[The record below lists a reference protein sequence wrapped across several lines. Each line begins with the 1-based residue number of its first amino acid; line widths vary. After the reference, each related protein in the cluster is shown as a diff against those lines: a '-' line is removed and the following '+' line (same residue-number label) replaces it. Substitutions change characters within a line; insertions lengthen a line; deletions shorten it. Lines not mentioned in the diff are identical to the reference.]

1 MADRA
6 KKAVAQSVKG
16 GLRRWARRLV
26 LVAAGVSGV
35 ATESRLHDFDG
46 DGKDDV
52 LLRHGDGSWEYY
64 AAPELGRERRSQRV
78 GMTRKA
84 EWHWAVGGDFDG
96 DGRDDAMLRRNDG
109 VWVYYPLNGA
119 HVIAAGRGWANL
131 TRKLD
136 WRVVGVGDLNGDR
149 RDDVLMRRN
158 DGPWVY
164 YPMNGRRVIA
174 GERGWAN
181 LPRSLDWRSAGI
193 GDFDSDGADG
203 VLLRH
208 VDGTWRHYP
217 MAGHRVAEEG
227 WSAPRLSDDVSWRVA
242 AVGDF
247 MGDGRDAVLLRH
259 ASGRWRHESLTGGE
273 GISQR
278 PMPGLPRAWA
288 WRLAGVGDLNGDGTD
303 DVLLRNAGESWRA
316 YHVVGGRTAGQLE
329 PGLPRDSDWRMAAR
343 PVHMPDAS
351 LRAAVEEVL
360 EKPQGAAITRRELS
374 GLETLVAKSAGVEE
388 LTGIE
393 WATGLRTLRVD
404 DNAIR
409 DIGPLAG
416 LIELKTLE
424 VDRNEVSDVSALAQL
439 TALEELQLYD
449 NRIEDVGPLEGLHR
463 LRLLYIFANRIE
475 DVAPLAGLE
484 QLHLL
489 RLDQNYLRDISP
501 LAGLR
506 ALSSLSLG
514 SNEISDISPLAGMTR
529 MYWLWLNDTRIRDIT
544 PLSGLR
550 GVVELNLERN
560 GIEDI
565 GALAGMTD
573 MKVLHLRENRIADV
587 SALAGMRKLEFLRL
601 DSNAVVDVS
610 PLAELTALRELSA
623 QRNGIRDIAALARL
637 TRLEVLA
644 LSHNAIK
651 DLSALS
657 GLTGLVELWLEENRV
672 VDLSPLAGLREL
684 EFLDLGS
691 NAVVDVAPLENL
703 TNLDYLDLSHNRI
716 ADLKP
721 LAANDGLGKGDRIDV
736 RGNPLTDESVETVLP
751 ALAARGA
758 DVASGGVS
766 EFEAVHDDNVVVLR
780 VGDAIAKETLS
791 TGLALEAYAREFY
804 RHFEDRFDFLMF
816 FSNLDDISDHENAP
830 YYGVYSSVRNDVE
843 GTGRTRYYTNR
854 YGSTERLKGVIH
866 FPYNRALLFGPS
878 LHEVQHAWA
887 NYAVPTAVGGHW
899 GFSSANG
906 QLGGFDIAD
915 LADLGDGRYAGG
927 PFGTFAN
934 GGNGPAYSPIELY
947 LAGFIAPEEVP
958 DLWVAESGEWVYEDG
973 DIARTAEGDAIFAAD
988 SVKTYTIDDIVAA
1001 HGPRVPAM
1009 GDAQWD
1015 FRTAVILLTDGDHL
1029 ATAEQL
1035 DMLSAHAKS
1044 FSLRGSDGYGW
1055 LHNYYE
1061 ATGGR
1066 GSMTMDGLSSARKS
1080 TPSAPRELPASF
1092 GAVPLP
1098 HASMIDGKCE
1108 PVYVGAVG
1116 RESAADGG
1124 DRGFVGELDD
1134 EAYSPARSP

>member
-1 MADRA
+1 M
-6 KKAVAQSVKG
+6 
-16 GLRRWARRLV
+16 
-26 LVAAGVSGV
+26 
-35 ATESRLHDFDG
+35 
-46 DGKDDV
+46 
-52 LLRHGDGSWEYY
+52 
-64 AAPELGRERRSQRV
+64 
-78 GMTRKA
+78 
-84 EWHWAVGGDFDG
+84 
-96 DGRDDAMLRRNDG
+96 
-109 VWVYYPLNGA
+109 
-119 HVIAAGRGWANL
+119 
-131 TRKLD
+131 
-136 WRVVGVGDLNGDR
+136 
-149 RDDVLMRRN
+149 
-158 DGPWVY
+158 
-164 YPMNGRRVIA
+164 
-174 GERGWAN
+174 
-181 LPRSLDWRSAGI
+181 
-193 GDFDSDGADG
+193 
-203 VLLRH
+203 
-208 VDGTWRHYP
+208 
-217 MAGHRVAEEG
+217 
-227 WSAPRLSDDVSWRVA
+227 
-242 AVGDF
+242 
-247 MGDGRDAVLLRH
+247 
-259 ASGRWRHESLTGGE
+259 
-273 GISQR
+273 
-278 PMPGLPRAWA
+278 
-288 WRLAGVGDLNGDGTD
+288 
-303 DVLLRNAGESWRA
+303 
-316 YHVVGGRTAGQLE
+316 
-329 PGLPRDSDWRMAAR
+329 
-343 PVHMPDAS
+343 
-351 LRAAVEEVL
+351 
-360 EKPQGAAITRRELS
+360 
-374 GLETLVAKSAGVEE
+374 AKSAGVED

-409 DIGPLAG
+409 NIGPLAG

-684 EFLDLGS
+684 EFLDLRF

-751 ALAARGA
+751 VLAARGA

-780 VGDAIAKETLS
+780 VGDAIAKQTLS

-958 DLWVAESGEWVYEDG
+958 DPVGGGERGVGLRGRRHRPDGGRRCDLRRGQRENVHHRRHRGCPRTPRPRNGRRPMGLSHGRDPTDGRRPSRDGGAARHAERARGVLQFARERRLRLAAQLLRSHRRSRIDDHGRSLVRAEEHALGTAGTARVVRGCAVAARVDDRRQMRAGLRRGGGPGEFGRRRRPGIRRRTGRRGVFACAVPIRRADHPWPILCRRRREAYGSRRLGCTLPAGSTPRSTGNSSSPTSVNVCRQRRWRHCAAPSPQRRVATTTVSTLDGAASECDFVTMKNITVSVDEVVHRRARIKAAELGTSVSAAVRAFLIRWSGEE
-973 DIARTAEGDAIFAAD
+973 T
-988 SVKTYTIDDIVAA
+988 
-1001 HGPRVPAM
+1001 
-1009 GDAQWD
+1009 D
-1015 FRTAVILLTDGDHL
+1015 FDRRKRLQDEA
-1029 ATAEQL
+1029 
-1035 DMLSAHAKS
+1035 
-1044 FSLRGSDGYGW
+1044 LRSI
-1055 LHNYYE
+1055 E
-1061 ATGGR
+1061 AFR
-1066 GSMTMDGLSSARKS
+1066 
-1080 TPSAPRELPASF
+1080 
-1092 GAVPLP
+1092 
-1098 HASMIDGKCE
+1098 
-1108 PVYVGAVG
+1108 
-1116 RESAADGG
+1116 GG
-1124 DRGFVGELDD
+1124 DRLPRDD
-1134 EAYSPARSP
+1134 IHDRARIR